1 MLYKNAA
8 DQLKSV
14 FLRTL
19 LPVLAAGVL
28 ALSPAAQVNASRL
41 SDLKQQKSQTQEKL
55 NAANNKS
62 DSLEGQEEALSEA
75 EAAVSQDLVQ
85 NMASVQMLE
94 QEIDKLNTQIDE
106 KQKEYDAAK
115 AKEDHQYE
123 LMKIRIKYMYE
134 KGNTDY
140 VEILMHATSLTDML
154 NKSEYISK
162 LYDYDRKL
170 LKEYQETRR
179 QTAAAK
185 TALVDKKSEQEESK
199 AGLVEEQSALQ
210 SQISDLKAK
219 HSNVNA
225 QIEEARRQA
234 SALAQQLQEQTAAIS
249 AEVEAQ
255 AKAAEE
261 ARKKAEAEAAAK
273 KAAQEALDKSKTSNT
288 QNSVKAVNGSSLPV
302 VENSSSQ
309 DAADSSGSPDSS
321 GSSGSSGSSS
331 SSGISGQDIVAYAS
345 QFLGNPYV
353 YGGTSLTNGTDC
365 SGFTQ
370 SVYSHFGYSLGRT
383 DVSQRSNGTVVASLA
398 DAKPGDLICYP
409 GHVAIYCGNGTIIH
423 ASTPATG
430 IKYSAATYRAYVT
443 IRRIIN

>member
-41 SDLKQQKSQTQEKL
+41 SDLKQQKSRTQEKL

-273 KAAQEALDKSKTSNT
+273 KAAQEALDKRHRTPRT
-288 QNSVKAVNGSSLPV
+288 
-302 VENSSSQ
+302 
-309 DAADSSGSPDSS
+309 
-321 GSSGSSGSSS
+321 
-331 SSGISGQDIVAYAS
+331 AS
-345 QFLGNPYV
+345 RL
-353 YGGTSLTNGTDC
+353 
-365 SGFTQ
+365 
-370 SVYSHFGYSLGRT
+370 
-383 DVSQRSNGTVVASLA
+383 
-398 DAKPGDLICYP
+398 
-409 GHVAIYCGNGTIIH
+409 
-423 ASTPATG
+423 
-430 IKYSAATYRAYVT
+430 
-443 IRRIIN
+443 

>member
-170 LKEYQETRR
+170 LKEYQQADSRR
-179 QTAAAK
+179 QDSAGRQEIRTGRVEGRPCGGAVRAA
-185 TALVDKKSEQEESK
+185 VPDFRSEGQ
-199 AGLVEEQSALQ
+199 
-210 SQISDLKAK
+210 
-219 HSNVNA
+219 A
-225 QIEEARRQA
+225 Q
-234 SALAQQLQEQTAAIS
+234 
-249 AEVEAQ
+249 
-255 AKAAEE
+255 
-261 ARKKAEAEAAAK
+261 
-273 KAAQEALDKSKTSNT
+273 
-288 QNSVKAVNGSSLPV
+288 
-302 VENSSSQ
+302 
-309 DAADSSGSPDSS
+309 
-321 GSSGSSGSSS
+321 
-331 SSGISGQDIVAYAS
+331 
-345 QFLGNPYV
+345 
-353 YGGTSLTNGTDC
+353 
-365 SGFTQ
+365 
-370 SVYSHFGYSLGRT
+370 
-383 DVSQRSNGTVVASLA
+383 
-398 DAKPGDLICYP
+398 
-409 GHVAIYCGNGTIIH
+409 
-423 ASTPATG
+423 
-430 IKYSAATYRAYVT
+430 
-443 IRRIIN
+443 

>member
-309 DAADSSGSPDSS
+309 DAADSSGSSDIWQLRFVRQLQFIRYFRTGHCCLCIPVPWEPLCVRRHQPDQRN
-321 GSSGSSGSSS
+321 GLFRF
-331 SSGISGQDIVAYAS
+331 YAECIFAFRIFS
-345 QFLGNPYV
+345 RPYRCFAKKQRHC
-353 YGGTSLTNGTDC
+353 GCLPCRRKTGRSDLLPGPC
-365 SGFTQ
+365 SHLLRKRNDH
-370 SVYSHFGYSLGRT
+370 SREY
-383 DVSQRSNGTVVASLA
+383 A
-398 DAKPGDLICYP
+398 GDR
-409 GHVAIYCGNGTIIH
+409 H
-423 ASTPATG
+423 
-430 IKYSAATYRAYVT
+430 
-443 IRRIIN
+443 

>member
-309 DAADSSGSPDSS
+309 DAADSSGSLDSS

>member
-309 DAADSSGSPDSS
+309 DAADSSGSP
-321 GSSGSSGSSS
+321 
-331 SSGISGQDIVAYAS
+331 SGISGQDIVAYAS

>member
-210 SQISDLKAK
+210 SQISDLKAR

-309 DAADSSGSPDSS
+309 DAADSSGSLDSS

>member
-309 DAADSSGSPDSS
+309 DAADSSGS
-321 GSSGSSGSSS
+321 SGSSGSSS